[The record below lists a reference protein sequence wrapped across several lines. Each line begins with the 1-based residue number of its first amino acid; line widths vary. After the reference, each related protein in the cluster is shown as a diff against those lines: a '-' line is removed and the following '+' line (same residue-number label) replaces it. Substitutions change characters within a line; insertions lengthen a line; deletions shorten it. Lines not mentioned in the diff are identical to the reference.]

1 MQILYLEENNQSLTD
16 HAHQHYMCCQIA
28 AVVTV
33 KFIIISVLPYR
44 EPQER
49 KRERERLSILWLA
62 FCPRGTLGRV
72 SHSCYRR
79 YALSQ
84 RSLAPRRFTQQS
96 CHYIQY
102 KIFLLFP
109 LFFFCTSLLFYS
121 CFSFDSI
128 FFLIKLSICI
138 AVGEGI
144 TRLNSELSF
153 SIFIFFYSAAIAARP
168 SSCFVF
174 VYSVHPA
181 PKNQLFINNAFFC
194 SSAKVLLVTT
204 YLFIPNHNCE
214 LHIELHQY
222 C

>member
-109 LFFFCTSLLFYS
+109 FFFCTSLLFYS

-153 SIFIFFYSAAIAARP
+153 SIFIIF
-168 SSCFVF
+168 
-174 VYSVHPA
+174 
-181 PKNQLFINNAFFC
+181 FFC
-194 SSAKVLLVTT
+194 SDCRKTSHVLCSCTVYTQLRKTNYLLIMHFSVLQLRYCWWLHI
-204 YLFIPNHNCE
+204 YLFRIIIANC
-214 LHIELHQY
+214 I
-222 C
+222 

>member
-109 LFFFCTSLLFYS
+109 LFFFVLRFYS
-121 CFSFDSI
+121 THALALI
-128 FFLIKLSICI
+128 QFF
-138 AVGEGI
+138 
-144 TRLNSELSF
+144 F
-153 SIFIFFYSAAIAARP
+153 
-168 SSCFVF
+168 
-174 VYSVHPA
+174 
-181 PKNQLFINNAFFC
+181 
-194 SSAKVLLVTT
+194 
-204 YLFIPNHNCE
+204 
-214 LHIELHQY
+214 
-222 C
+222 